1 MKNLKIRAK
10 LLTAFGLILALF
22 LVSVLTSFSALISTN
37 NKFEEY
43 HGDAVALADI
53 AYEMRANMQRRAKN
67 MCNAIMAPDEAT
79 AQHYIDLVKEEE
91 ASILEELT
99 YIEEHTSD
107 PELLNRAEKV
117 HKILTDAAGTQEELY
132 TLALN
137 VDIEG
142 AIALYFEEFEPALTE
157 MQTIVLEM
165 DDITNVYAAEIFE
178 SSEASIYQFMI
189 VLAAVIVV
197 ALVSTVLIAIKLT
210 GMLTAPIRE
219 IQFAANEMSKGNLK
233 AVDALTYE
241 SKDELGEMSDALRR
255 SMLTLDAYVTEIS
268 DTLSVMAEGDLTK
281 NGEEITAF
289 LGDFASIKSSLLR
302 ILKSFNSTLTD
313 IHMASSQVDMG
324 SDHVASGAQALSQ
337 GSTEQASSVEE
348 LAATISEINDH
359 VQKSGAGAA
368 TAMEKTN
375 EAGIMMQ
382 ECDAQM
388 QEMVVAMGEISKTSE
403 EISKIIKAIEDIA
416 FQTNILA
423 LNAAVEAAR
432 AGAAGKG
439 FAVVADEVRNLAAK
453 SAEASHN
460 TAALIEAS
468 VSAVSNGVK
477 IAEKTAEK
485 LQRMTVTTEEVA
497 GMVSQIADD
506 SKSQADAIRQVSV
519 GIDQI
524 ASVVQTNSA
533 TAEESAAASE
543 ELAGQAAIL
552 RERIQR
558 FKLFRKVE
566 V

>member
-10 LLTAFGLILALF
+10 LLTAFGIILALF
-22 LVSVLTSFSALISTN
+22 LLSVLTSFSALISTN
-37 NKFEEY
+37 NKFDEY
-43 HGDAVALADI
+43 HSDAVALADI

-67 MCNAIMAPDEAT
+67 MCNAIMAPDTAT

-91 ASILEELT
+91 AAILEGLS
-99 YIEEHTSD
+99 YIENHTSD
-107 PELLNRAEKV
+107 PELLNRADEV
-117 HKILTDAAGTQEELY
+117 EKILKDAADTQEELCE
-132 TLALN
+132 LSLN
-137 VDIEG
+137 VDIAG
-142 AIALYFEEFEPALTE
+142 AIELYFAEFEPALTE

-165 DDITNVYAAEIFE
+165 DEITNVYSDEIFA
-178 SSEASIYQFMI
+178 SSEKSIKQFMI
-189 VLAAVIVV
+189 VLAAV
-197 ALVSTVLIAIKLT
+197 VLIALVLTMFISFKLT
-210 GMLTAPIRE
+210 GMLTAPIAE
-219 IQFAANEMSKGNLK
+219 IKYAANEMSRGNLK

-241 SKDELGEMSDALRR
+241 SRDELGEMSEALRS

-268 DTLSVMAEGDLTK
+268 DTLSVMAKGDLTK

-313 IHMASSQVDMG
+313 IHVASSQVDVG

-348 LAATISEINDH
+348 LAATIGEINVH
-359 VQKSGAGAA
+359 VQKSGAEAA
-368 TAMEKTN
+368 EAMAKTN
-375 EAGIMMQ
+375 EAGALMQ

-388 QEMVVAMGEISKTSE
+388 EEMVKAMDEISKTSE

-460 TAALIEAS
+460 TATLIEAS
-468 VSAVSNGVK
+468 VSAVGNGVK

-485 LQRMTVTTEEVA
+485 LKMMTLTTDQVA
-497 GMVSQIADD
+497 VMVSSIADA
-506 SKSQADAIRQVSV
+506 SQSQAEAIKQISV

-543 ELAGQAAIL
+543 ELAGQAAVL
-552 RERIQR
+552 RERINR